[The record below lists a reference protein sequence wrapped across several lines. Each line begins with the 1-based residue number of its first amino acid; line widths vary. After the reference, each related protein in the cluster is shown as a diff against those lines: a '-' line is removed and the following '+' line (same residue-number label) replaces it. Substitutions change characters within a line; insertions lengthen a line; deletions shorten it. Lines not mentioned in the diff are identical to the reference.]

1 MRRATGTSIR
11 PASRWK
17 PSTSSAAGATS
28 TGPPQPGRR
37 KPVELANYPGR
48 QIYRGPD
55 VENGGKTPDGRAFKD
70 IDDYKQLLLAD
81 KDQLARNL
89 AQKLLIY
96 ATGADIQFADRE
108 VVEDLVARC
117 RARNYG
123 FRSLVHEVVQSRVF
137 LNK

>member
-1 MRRATGTSIR
+1 MQPATGTSIR
-11 PASRWK
+11 PVSRSK

-28 TGPPQPGRR
+28 TEPADPFGEVSSTWLTTRDGRS
-37 KPVELANYPGR
+37 
-48 QIYRGPD
+48 YRGPD
-55 VENGGKTPDGRAFKD
+55 VELGGTTPDGRAFRT
-70 IDDYKQLLLAD
+70 IDDYKRLLLAD

-89 AQKLLIY
+89 ARKLLIY

-108 VVEDLVARC
+108 VVEQLVAKC